1 MNIPDFK
8 NTEVAFSS
16 YSDRSLRKTAKIF
29 HLMNVQWL
37 VSLSSSLGL
46 LALKLRIPLV
56 KPIIRATIFDQFCG
70 GESLEEAKPTIAE
83 LAKYK
88 IKSVMDYGAEGKTSI
103 ADFDYSYHEI
113 MNAIQF
119 SKDEDDVPIVSL
131 KITGLAPFNLLEK
144 LQSGT
149 ALSQEENKIFSTL
162 KDRLFE
168 IGALA
173 QEKGVGI
180 FVDAEESWIQDAID
194 DLARRIQMVYNRE
207 KVIIYNTYQMYRYD
221 RLEYLKV
228 SHNHALKNEYLLGA
242 KLVRGAYMDKERSR
256 AAEHGYQ
263 SPIQVDKEATDRDYN
278 EAISYC
284 VENVE
289 SIASFN
295 ASHNVDSNML
305 QVQLMEQKNVKI
317 NHPHLNFCQLY
328 GMSDNLTYNIAYKGF
343 NAMKYLPYGKI
354 KDVIPY
360 LIRRAQENTSISS
373 EMGRES
379 LLINKELRRRESVK

>member
-1 MNIPDFK
+1 
-8 NTEVAFSS
+8 
-16 YSDRSLRKTAKIF
+16 
-29 HLMNVQWL
+29 
-37 VSLSSSLGL
+37 
-46 LALKLRIPLV
+46 
-56 KPIIRATIFDQFCG
+56 
-70 GESLEEAKPTIAE
+70 
-83 LAKYK
+83 
-88 IKSVMDYGAEGKTSI
+88 
-103 ADFDYSYHEI
+103 
-113 MNAIQF
+113 
-119 SKDEDDVPIVSL
+119 
-131 KITGLAPFNLLEK
+131 
-144 LQSGT
+144 
-149 ALSQEENKIFSTL
+149 
-162 KDRLFE
+162 
-168 IGALA
+168 
-173 QEKGVGI
+173 
-180 FVDAEESWIQDAID
+180 
-194 DLARRIQMVYNRE
+194 
-207 KVIIYNTYQMYRYD
+207 MYRYD